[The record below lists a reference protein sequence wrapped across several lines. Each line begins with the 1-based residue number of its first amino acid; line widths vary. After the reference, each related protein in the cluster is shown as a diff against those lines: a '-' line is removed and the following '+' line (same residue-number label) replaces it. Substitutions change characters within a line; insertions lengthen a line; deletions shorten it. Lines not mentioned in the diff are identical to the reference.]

1 MRRHHALKI
10 TAFFEIQALTQ
21 FAEGSVNHIHLQ
33 IAAPRHI
40 AKDNTY
46 KQPASHNNDAE
57 W

>member
-10 TAFFEIQALTQ
+10 TAFFEVQAFTQ

-40 AKDNTY
+40 AKDNTD
-46 KQPASHNNDAE
+46 KQPASHNNNAE